1 MYSNLSIT
9 IELGTFCH
17 LFGSCTLHWPLYF
30 VGQFFLLSRS
40 NDMNK
45 TIQVF
50 HDACV
55 QWPDILQKNQRRV
68 AGARLTVDYLLQ
80 VELTI
85 NRVNTYVNHRWRY
98 HHGRCFIAEVCEP
111 YKGWHR
117 NAGKSMLQYLGLND
131 GSWRSLALDR
141 ILTTFWGCIVFS
153 ASQGRVGKLNYP
165 KVWHELTEM
174 KVDGGCDEKN
184 HCGGALHDASCL
196 VWRFDHSQE

>member
-1 MYSNLSIT
+1 MQRVLQRLSSKPLSKQRIDTHWIFTVYSNLSIT

-55 QWPDILQKNQRRV
+55 QWPDILQKNQCRV
-68 AGARLTVDYLLQ
+68 AGVRLAVDYLLQ

-85 NRVNTYVNHRWRY
+85 NRVKHILVCKSWVALSPWQVLYRRGLRTVQRMAPKRRQVNASVPRSKWWKLEKPSTRQNFDDVLRLHR
-98 HHGRCFIAEVCEP
+98 V
-111 YKGWHR
+111 
-117 NAGKSMLQYLGLND
+117 
-131 GSWRSLALDR
+131 
-141 ILTTFWGCIVFS
+141 
-153 ASQGRVGKLNYP
+153 
-165 KVWHELTEM
+165 
-174 KVDGGCDEKN
+174 
-184 HCGGALHDASCL
+184 
-196 VWRFDHSQE
+196 